1 MNEDKDITINVKGVS
16 YSVIPDAIDIKCTEL
31 LGIAQLQALK
41 CKPIF
46 PEQDAEPIIFAKV
59 KDVKQKPKCPRC
71 GGGHPCEV
79 HKKNIPF
86 SFYTI
91 VEDAEENEYVQK
103 VVLLATYYR
112 CPVTNG
118 VYRQCVLPCDNDAHI
133 FVTENDEYDIVMQ
146 GKTKSTIY
154 GAKFGDKIGKGCLT
168 KTFARVARVLNEAT
182 AAHNRKG
189 SIAQVISP
197 RMVADAFRVWTR
209 YMDNYR
215 LQAIQS
221 HGAYDKIWI
230 QTLTIH
236 QGTPKEEAAWVI
248 FDVAANEI
256 LWIAEKKQAQGEPAD
271 YSGLFSFL
279 QGNGTLSPFR
289 KATIYMDYD
298 EVLSM
303 WAKEHLPSAQIVV
316 PLDYLIL
323 RMGRMVGDVLQ
334 HLPDSDLTSTAL
346 HNISESTCVIPDILI
361 DGRKDI
367 WRILGYLPANS
378 KRTINA
384 TWKKLKDKYQS
395 SENTSDMLIIAE
407 KMYRLKEKLSSAY
420 YCNDVV
426 KIQTIYNK
434 IVQLVQTEPLFTGLK
449 DILLQTQPVVE
460 DIDNPTMASNPKYY
474 IGLHFLAY
482 YMGKDYGCK
491 FDATR
496 ARILYCGVLDEVETT
511 VSYDTSDYNANGG
524 IQNSRANT
532 VTLHFIVAP
541 EDLHGD
547 RVGDIPTEV
556 QLITPRRLTLGETIL
571 QLQKIEAQKKTEKKS
586 TYCAKE

>member
-1 MNEDKDITINVKGVS
+1 MNEDKGITINVKGVP
-16 YSVIPDAIDIKCTEL
+16 YSVIPDAIDVKFTRL
-31 LGIAQLQALK
+31 LGIEQLQAIK
-41 CKPIF
+41 SKPIF
-46 PEQDAEPIIFAKV
+46 PAQDAEPIIFARV
-59 KDVKQKPKCPRC
+59 KDGKLKPKCPRC

-112 CPVTNG
+112 CPITNG
-118 VYRQCVLPCDNDAHI
+118 VYRQCVLPCDNDADVY
-133 FVTENDEYDIVMQ
+133 VTGNKEYDIVMQ

-154 GAKFGDKIGKGCLT
+154 GARFGEKIGRACLT
-168 KTFARVARVLNEAT
+168 KTFARVARELNEAT

-189 SIAQVISP
+189 SIGQVVSP

-215 LQAIQS
+215 LRAIQS
-221 HGAYDKIWI
+221 HGDYEQIWI
-230 QTLTIH
+230 QTLTVH
-236 QGTPKEEAAWVI
+236 QGTPKEESAWVI

-279 QGNGTLSPFR
+279 VGNGTQSPFG
-289 KATIYMDYD
+289 KANIYMDYD
-298 EVLSM
+298 EVLCK
-303 WAKEHLPSAQIVV
+303 WIKEHLPYAQIVV

-323 RMGRMVGDVLQ
+323 RMGKMVGDVLQ
-334 HLPDSDLTSTAL
+334 HLPDSNLSPTAL
-346 HNISESTCVIPDILI
+346 HNISERTCVIPDYLI

-367 WRILGYLPANS
+367 WRILGFLPANS
-378 KRTINA
+378 KRTISA
-384 TWKKLKDKYQS
+384 KWKKLKDKYQS
-395 SENTSDMLIIAE
+395 SENTSNMLIKAE

-426 KIQTIYNK
+426 KIQTTYNQ
-434 IVQLVQTEPLFTGLK
+434 IVQLVQTEPLFAGLE

-496 ARILYCGVLDEVETT
+496 ARILYCGVLGDVETT
-511 VSYDTSDYNANGG
+511 VSYDTPDYNADGG
-524 IQNSRANT
+524 IQNTRANT
-532 VTLHFIVAP
+532 VTLHFNVAP

-547 RVGDIPTEV
+547 GVGDIPTEV
-556 QLITPRRLTLGETIL
+556 QLITPRRLTLGETIV
-571 QLQKIEAQKKTEKKS
+571 QLQKIEAQKKV
-586 TYCAKE
+586 